1 MGLEGVELVMEF
13 EDEFDVTIE
22 DEVAGSLQT
31 IGDVARFVTWQRR
44 SKWPRVSCPTRR
56 TFYEIR
62 RSLLER
68 LPVKRCDIRPST
80 KLNDLIPRWSRRRIF
95 KALSKRSL
103 WVPELQPP
111 GVMSLIGFVL
121 ALAAGVEVGILSG
134 LSSGIVLGIIIG
146 FITLY
151 ATLSVVYWITIPFAI
166 CFPKG
171 YETVGDLVRRATP
184 NYGTQD
190 EIDTKVLYRVRLIV
204 SEQMGVPIEKLSP
217 QTSFTKDLH
226 ID

>member
-1 MGLEGVELVMEF
+1 MGLDGVELVMEF

-31 IGDVARFVTWQRR
+31 IGDVARYVTWQRR
-44 SKWPRVSCPTRR
+44 SKWPKVPCPT
-56 TFYEIR
+56 TKSFYEIR
-62 RSLLER
+62 RLLCEK
-68 LPVKRCDIRPST
+68 LPVKRREIRPST
-80 KLNDLIPRWSRRRIF
+80 KLDDLIPRRSRRRIF
-95 KALSKRSL
+95 KSLSKRSL

-121 ALAAGVEVGILSG
+121 ALAAGVKVGILSG
-134 LSSGIVLGIIIG
+134 LSGGIVLGIIIG

-151 ATLSVVYWITIPFAI
+151 ATLSVVYWITIPLAV

-171 YETVGDLVRRATP
+171 YETIGDLVRRATP
-184 NYGTQD
+184 NYDRQD

-204 SEQMGVPIEKLSP
+204 SEQMGVPIKKLAP
-217 QTSFTKDLH
+217 QTNFIKDLH
-226 ID
+226 IN